1 MRKSNKGHNAGV
13 TALLQQLGEG
23 RDCLEKAMAL
33 LENLSLKSEIPGIS
47 VEDIEYTLDGSVLTL
62 RRTNTAQQQRP
73 AGAPRIIAENSKT
86 RLALGIAEKM
96 AQGDENV
103 IIQGETGT
111 GKDLFARYI
120 HLVGS
125 RSVEPFV
132 WCPCGTGFGIR
143 QLEDTFQQVG
153 HGTLLLDDVNDLESS
168 GQGELLKILT
178 ASSGRREF
186 RIISTTSCEL
196 DALASKGQFS
206 DALLDLLR
214 GCFVEL
220 PALRDRKEDI
230 IPLARH
236 HLPLLCQKNK
246 LPAKQ
251 MSPEYLQ
258 LCELYPWPG
267 NVRELINVLEQS
279 LYTAGDKK
287 TLFGRDLPTHVRIQT
302 AKGAAQRKKG
312 L

>member
-1 MRKSNKGHNAGV
+1 MGKSDKAHNAGLA
-13 TALLQQLGEG
+13 ALLQQLGEG

-33 LENLSLKSEIPGIS
+33 LENLTLKIEIPGIS
-47 VEDIEYTLDGSVLTL
+47 AEEIEYTLDGLVLTL
-62 RRTNTAQQQRP
+62 RRTNTTQQQRP
-73 AGAPRIIAENSKT
+73 AGVPRIIAENSKT
-86 RLALGIAEKM
+86 RLALGIAETM
-96 AQGDENV
+96 AQGAENV

-120 HLVGS
+120 HLVGNG
-125 RSVEPFV
+125 SVEPFV

-153 HGTLLLDDVNDLESS
+153 RGTLLLDDVNDLESS

-178 ASSGRREF
+178 ASSGQREF

-196 DALASKGQFS
+196 DSLASKGQFS
-206 DALLDLLR
+206 GALLDLLR

-220 PALRDRKEDI
+220 PALRDRAEDI